1 MPFNLEV
8 TDTFGG
14 EPNYCWV
21 KRGPTKATSR
31 RGVIRALKKLAGWD
45 GWCRVKGSTTTVTTW
60 RSAPPS
66 PVVSTKWPSQPG
78 RRSDHEGVPLLRHH

>member
-21 KRGPTKATSR
+21 KRGTTKATSR
-31 RGVIRALKKLAGWD
+31 RGVIGAVKRLAGWD
-45 GWCRVKGSTTTVTTW
+45 GWCRVRVHQWDNEHMELRPTISSGVNQVAFATW
-60 RSAPPS
+60 
-66 PVVSTKWPSQPG
+66 T
-78 RRSDHEGVPLLRHH
+78 EE

>member
-21 KRGPTKATSR
+21 KRGTTKATSR
-31 RGVIRALKKLAGWD
+31 RGVIGAVKRLAGWD
-45 GWCRVKGSTTTVTTW
+45 GWCRVK
-60 RSAPPS
+60 
-66 PVVSTKWPSQPG
+66 VVHNDG
-78 RRSDHEGVPLLRHH
+78 DHMEIRPTISSGVCQVAFAYWEDAE